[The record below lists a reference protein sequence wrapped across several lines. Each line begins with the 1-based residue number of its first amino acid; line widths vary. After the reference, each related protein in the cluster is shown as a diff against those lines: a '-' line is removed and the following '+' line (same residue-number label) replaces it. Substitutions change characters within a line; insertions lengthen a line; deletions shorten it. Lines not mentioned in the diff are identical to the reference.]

1 MSTRR
6 VLLGRLVA
14 AHGVQG
20 QLRLQSYTEPPAN
33 LLGYR
38 PWILVQDG
46 RELVIERP
54 SGRQAGQVLVVGV
67 PGVTGRDGAMAM
79 VGAEVY
85 VERANL
91 PNAAPGEYYWSDL
104 EGLEVVAIDGTSL
117 GRVSHLFAT
126 GANDVMVVKGE
137 RQRLIPFLPDQVV
150 RGVDLGA
157 GRIEVDWDPE
167 F

>member
-1 MSTRR
+1 
-6 VLLGRLVA
+6 VVA

-33 LLGYR
+33 LLDYK

-46 RELVIERP
+46 REQLIERP
-54 SGRQAGQVLVVGV
+54 SGRQAGQVLVIGV
-67 PGVTGRDGAMAM
+67 PGVTERDGAMAL

-85 VERANL
+85 VERASL
-91 PNAAPGEYYWSDL
+91 PKAAPGEYYWSDL
-104 EGLEVVAIDGTSL
+104 EGLEVVTIEGTSL